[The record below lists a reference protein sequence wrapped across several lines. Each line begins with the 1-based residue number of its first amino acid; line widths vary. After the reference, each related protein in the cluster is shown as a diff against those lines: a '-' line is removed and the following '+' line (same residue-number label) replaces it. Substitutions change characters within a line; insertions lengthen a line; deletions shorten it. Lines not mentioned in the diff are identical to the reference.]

1 MVKVASKVR
10 GFALMAFLA
19 GLAFSVP
26 GCRGIKN
33 VFIKEPSKEAVHSSY
48 PIKVFIYESSLVVK
62 ETPENFLASVVND
75 VSWLQRVSGPG
86 SLRLF
91 ELSDLP
97 PDIDMTEV
105 GLSLPVDIKV
115 LGINFSCRLITMNYK
130 SDNEV
135 WFMLVVRDGWM
146 LLRFKIEPI
155 EEGGMLNL
163 NALGYPPGFFDA
175 FFGTDQLV
183 EAAAGLMDLLL
194 ANLQSE
200 FDPELDVR
208 KATEKGLR
216 GQIYEAF
223 LQGHEA
229 SVWVDASPREVKE
242 WIFTNPENVNDL
254 IPNLRLKGECIDSP
268 ETMMSHSQE
277 LVCCPSSYRIGDM
290 EAEATALSKGE
301 WEGENVFDTYV
312 YSVWVIVLDTLIR
325 AQLIIEEQGSG
336 SRVKMIFASELP
348 GPSNPEATDMI
359 ITISGIPGRAQEILL
374 NIKAG
379 VEGEG
384 L

>member
-1 MVKVASKVR
+1 LVKVASKVR

-19 GLAFSVP
+19 VLAFSVP
-26 GCRGIKN
+26 GCQKTRKL
-33 VFIKEPSKEAVHSSY
+33 FIREPSQEVVHRPY
-48 PIKVFIYESSLVVK
+48 PIKVFFYETSLVVK

-97 PDIDMTEV
+97 PEIDMTDV
-105 GLSLPVDIKV
+105 GQSLPVDIKV
-115 LGINFSCRLITMNYK
+115 LGITFSCRLITMNYK

-135 WFMLVVRDGWM
+135 WFMLVVGDGWM

-155 EEGGMLNL
+155 EEGGMLSL
-163 NALGYPPGFFDA
+163 NALGYPPRFLDA
-175 FFGTDQLV
+175 FFGIDQLV
-183 EAAAGLMDLLL
+183 EASAGLMDLML

-216 GQIYEAF
+216 GQMYDAF

-229 SVWVDASPREVKE
+229 SVWVDASPRQVKE
-242 WIFTNPENVNDL
+242 WMFGNPDNLNNLV
-254 IPNLRLKGECIDSP
+254 PNLSFKGECIDSP
-268 ETMMSHSQE
+268 EAIMAHPE
-277 LVCCPSSYRIGDM
+277 KLLCCPSTYRIRDM
-290 EAEATALSKGE
+290 ETEATALSKGE
-301 WEGENVFDTYV
+301 WEGEGNFDTYV
-312 YSVWVIVLDTLIR
+312 HSVWIIVLDTLIKE
-325 AQLIIEEQGSG
+325 QLIIEEQGSG
-336 SRVKMIFASELP
+336 SMVKMISASELP

-359 ITISGIPGRAQEILL
+359 ITISGIPERADEILL

-384 L
+384 